1 MSTKTPLAE
10 NVRRWDEE
18 DGNLYTLT
26 ATLGGST
33 RTVRFGVRDFRAE
46 GGVLTLNGR
55 RIFLRSEANCAVFP
69 EEGHPPMTVER
80 WREVLAVY
88 RSYGVNCMRFH
99 SHIPPEAAFAAADE
113 MGMLMQPELSHWNPE
128 TAFES
133 PESLAYYTGELRQA
147 LRFLAN
153 HPSFVM
159 LTLGNELASGE
170 LGHRRMEDLLSMA
183 HAMDATR
190 LFACGSNTHYGWYG
204 YQGGSDFYT
213 SFHLRE
219 QDLRATYDNM
229 KGYLNTGSS
238 LTLSPRTMRNAT
250 GSTLPLAP
258 VPPPKALS
266 PPTACF
272 LVEYSVPPL
281 AMPKDRRDTGM
292 RVTSPA

>member
-1 MSTKTPLAE
+1 MAGES
-10 NVRRWDEE
+10 
-18 DGNLYTLT
+18 
-26 ATLGGST
+26 SCS
-33 RTVRFGVRDFRAE
+33 
-46 GGVLTLNGR
+46 
-55 RIFLRSEANCAVFP
+55 SEANCAVFP

-190 LFACGSNTHYGWYG
+190 VVRLRLQYALWLVWLSGRKRFL
-204 YQGGSDFYT
+204 
-213 SFHLRE
+213 HL
-219 QDLRATYDNM
+219 LPSA
-229 KGYLNTGSS
+229 GTGS
-238 LTLSPRTMRNAT
+238 PRH
-250 GSTLPLAP
+250 L
-258 VPPPKALS
+258 
-266 PPTACF
+266 
-272 LVEYSVPPL
+272 
-281 AMPKDRRDTGM
+281 
-292 RVTSPA
+292 